1 MNFYKLLSNN
11 CVRSLTKSINNKPII
26 NSKFI
31 TSNTFIKRSYFT
43 KSSNNLYSN
52 NYDNYET
59 INKQQQQHQHQQQ
72 QHQQLEFPEQRNNN
86 NNKKEE
92 EITVESFESKPLIVE
107 LDGKNFSEVIKS
119 KVPIILNVYSNHGT
133 ISPALTEALKAYA
146 QEYPGCFLLA
156 NLDANKNS
164 EIANALKVDSLPTL
178 FTLNKG
184 QVLQQFVGLPDHETL
199 DKLVNGLLKLSGG
212 LIGNK
217 SIEQLQTIAELFIK
231 SNEIEKAI
239 EIYENLLSN
248 DTTQLLRTL
257 LGFIQCYT
265 NLNEPDQVEKYLSI
279 IKEKF
284 PNELDHKIIQSSK
297 RILQLKKQ
305 VSQTVDSLYKT
316 HNLTLEQ
323 IEDKLNNDPTNLDL
337 KYDLSLLYYQIGE
350 YEKSINQLLEILKIN
365 KKFTPNNNNNNNNI
379 DQSNTDSA
387 KNLIVKIFESLDSQ
401 DPLVI
406 KSRKQLNN
414 IWFS

>member
-11 CVRSLTKSINNKPII
+11 GTRSLIKSIYNKPIHPTTSNYII
-26 NSKFI
+26 NSSF
-31 TSNTFIKRSYFT
+31 NKRSYFT
-43 KSSNNLYSN
+43 KSSNNFNSNHN
-52 NYDNYET
+52 NYGT
-59 INKQQQQHQHQQQ
+59 INKQHQQQ
-72 QHQQLEFPEQRNNN
+72 PPPPQQQLEFPQQ
-86 NNKKEE
+86 NKKEE
-92 EITVESFESKPLIVE
+92 NKEIAPESLESKPLIVE
-107 LDGKNFSEVIKS
+107 LDNKNFNEIIMKS
-119 KVPIILNVYSNHGT
+119 KVPIILNVYVNHGT

-146 QEYPGCFLLA
+146 QEYPGCILLA
-156 NLDANKNS
+156 NLNVEKNL
-164 EIANALKVDSLPTL
+164 ELAKALNVESIPTL
-178 FTLNKG
+178 YTLNKG
-184 QVLQQFVGLPDHETL
+184 QVLQQFVGLPDHESL
-199 DKLVNGLLKLSGG
+199 DKLVKELLKLSGG

-217 SIEQLQTIAELFIK
+217 SIEQLQTIAELHLK
-231 SNEIEKAI
+231 SNETDKAI
-239 EIYENLLSN
+239 EIYENLLTN

-265 NLNEPDQVEKYLSI
+265 NLNQPDQVEKYIAI

-284 PNELDHKIIQSSK
+284 PNELDHKKIQTSK

-305 VSQTVDSLYKT
+305 VSETVDNLYKT

-365 KKFTPNNNNNNNNI
+365 KKFSRNKNFDNNNN

-387 KNLIVKIFESLDSQ
+387 KNLVVKIFESLDSQ

>member
-26 NSKFI
+26 NPKFI

-43 KSSNNLYSN
+43 KSPNNLYSN

-59 INKQQQQHQHQQQ
+59 INKQQQHQH

-86 NNKKEE
+86 SNNKKEE
-92 EITVESFESKPLIVE
+92 ITAESFESKPLIVE
-107 LDGKNFSEVIKS
+107 LDSKNFSEVIKS
-119 KVPIILNVYSNHGT
+119 KVPIILNVYVNHGT
-133 ISPALTEALKAYA
+133 VSPALTEALKAYA

-156 NLDANKNS
+156 NLDVDKNL
-164 EIANALKVDSLPTL
+164 EIANALKVEQLPTL

-365 KKFTPNNNNNNNNI
+365 KKFTPKND